1 MFLIDHNY
9 ILSVSDDNCLRLWS
23 IIDRSLI
30 SVLETNQSTKWFTRG
45 LDEVYSALL
54 LGENIIKFW
63 KTNKTEYFIGFWDK
77 IIKWF
82 WKSNKENRHSSA

>member
-45 LDEVYSALL
+45 LDKVYSALL
-54 LGENIIKFW
+54 LGEKH
-63 KTNKTEYFIGFWDK
+63 NKILK
-77 IIKWF
+77 
-82 WKSNKENRHSSA
+82 NKQNRVFYRILA

>member
-30 SVLETNQSTKWFTRG
+30 SVLETNQSTLVDLSSTLQDVTNFNQINCTVDLLKLIFN
-45 LDEVYSALL
+45 LALS
-54 LGENIIKFW
+54 KF
-63 KTNKTEYFIGFWDK
+63 
-77 IIKWF
+77 
-82 WKSNKENRHSSA
+82 H